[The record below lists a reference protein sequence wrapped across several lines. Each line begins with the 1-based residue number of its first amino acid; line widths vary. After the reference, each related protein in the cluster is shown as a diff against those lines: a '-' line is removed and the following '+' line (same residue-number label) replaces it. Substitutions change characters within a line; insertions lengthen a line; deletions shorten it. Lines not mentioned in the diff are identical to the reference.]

1 MSGQE
6 VAVSLAAPTTL
17 AFGGLERT
25 DDRVGIFDTSG
36 FPADFAGIGGFLS
49 LAFFDET
56 PFTVDY
62 PNGVVE
68 LETPETLAERARNG
82 RVGRRTRRARR
93 AVGHVPPAADASRT
107 AGRSTSRSTWGAG
120 R

>member
-49 LAFFDET
+49 LAFFDEAA
-56 PFTVDY
+56 FTVDY

-68 LETPETLAERARNG
+68 LETPETLTERA
-82 RVGRRTRRARR
+82 A
-93 AVGHVPPAADASRT
+93 
-107 AGRSTSRSTWGAG
+107 
-120 R
+120 